1 MEIEYSSAACG
12 DELLHQP
19 PRKPLLPA
27 ELFENTDPVQL
38 ITVSMQLAS
47 GYPPKSAISKKCKN
61 PVCRRI
67 RSLLVLINPDF
78 LRFTGFRNPKLP
90 CG

>member
-47 GYPPKSAISKKCKN
+47 GYPPRVPSAKSAKILSAAGSALCW
-61 PVCRRI
+61 C
-67 RSLLVLINPDF
+67 
-78 LRFTGFRNPKLP
+78 
-90 CG
+90 

>member
-19 PRKPLLPA
+19 PRKPLPA
-27 ELFENTDPVQL
+27 ELFGNTDPVQL

-47 GYPPKSAISKKCKN
+47 GYPRKSAISKKCKN

-67 RSLLVLINPDF
+67 RFLLVLINSDF
-78 LRFTGFRNPKLP
+78 LRFTEFRNPKLP

>member
-19 PRKPLLPA
+19 PRKPLPA
-27 ELFENTDPVQL
+27 ELFENIDPVQL

-47 GYPPKSAISKKCKN
+47 GCPLKSTISKTCKN

-78 LRFTGFRNPKLP
+78 LRFTEFRNPKLP
-90 CG
+90 CE